1 MVVEWT
7 SSGLGQ
13 LAAGSAV
20 WYRVVTKANPD
31 APWEQGKLSAVNDE
45 EVQVQTLGRGAKV
58 LTLPLKDVEPA
69 NPEMMASV
77 PDLTSLS
84 HLNEPSLLETLSNRY
99 QTDVIYTKAGPVLIA
114 LNPCKR
120 LPLYEAS
127 VVNEYRQV
135 QSDLDASQKNP
146 HIFLNAGKA
155 YRDMVDN
162 QQVLPGTTSVCF
174 ARMSFPECH
183 FQNRIARM
191 SLLASKE
198 PLWLSASPL

>member
-20 WYRVVTKANPD
+20 WYRVVTKAHPD
-31 APWEQGKLSAVNDE
+31 APWEKGQLSAVNDE
-45 EVQVQTLGRGAKV
+45 MVQVQTLGRGSKV
-58 LTLPLKDVEPA
+58 ITLPLKDVEPA
-69 NPEMMASV
+69 NPDMLAKV

-84 HLNEPSLLETLSNRY
+84 HLNEPSLLHTLHNRY
-99 QTDVIYTKAGPVLIA
+99 NEDVIYTKAGPVLIA

-135 QSDLDASQKNP
+135 HSDLDAQQKMP

-155 YRDMVDN
+155 FRDMVDN
-162 QQVLPGTTSVCF
+162 QQVPLSSSVH
-174 ARMSFPECH
+174 AH
-183 FQNRIARM
+183 A
-191 SLLASKE
+191 
-198 PLWLSASPL
+198 